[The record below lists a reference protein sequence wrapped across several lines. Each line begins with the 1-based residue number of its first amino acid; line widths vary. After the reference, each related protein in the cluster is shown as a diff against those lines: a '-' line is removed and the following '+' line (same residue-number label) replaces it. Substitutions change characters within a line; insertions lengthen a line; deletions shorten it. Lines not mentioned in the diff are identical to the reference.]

1 MSGKAVGITVY
12 YYTNTVTPVGYR
24 TQSYTVEN
32 GERVAAQ
39 GMLANSAFTAP
50 IDKIIGKNADAL
62 LKNLGLKEFVSM
74 VTTIVYYWI
83 NTVFAA
89 VK

>member
-1 MSGKAVGITVY
+1 MF
-12 YYTNTVTPVGYR
+12 
-24 TQSYTVEN
+24 
-32 GERVAAQ
+32 
-39 GMLANSAFTAP
+39 ANSAFTAP